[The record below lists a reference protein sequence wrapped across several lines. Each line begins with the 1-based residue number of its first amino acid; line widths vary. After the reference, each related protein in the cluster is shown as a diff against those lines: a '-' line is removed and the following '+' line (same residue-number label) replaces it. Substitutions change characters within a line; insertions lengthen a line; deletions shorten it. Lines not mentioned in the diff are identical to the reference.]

1 MYSITNTTRG
11 PRFVYTMGEPRLV
24 EAGQTVEFDL
34 TDSEARNVQQ
44 QVDAGVLAWEGEAPN
59 LKAEPA
65 ADMTAAELLAQAD
78 GMHVKTLQSAASKIL
93 GDATPSTKAEI
104 IAALE
109 AKAQA

>member
-1 MYSITNTTRG
+1 MHSIRNTTGG

-34 TDSEARNVQQ
+34 TDAEIKSVQQ
-44 QVDAGVLAWEGEAPN
+44 QVDAGVLAWEGEAPT

-65 ADMTAAELLAQAD
+65 PDMTAAELLAQAD
-78 GMHVKTLQSAASKIL
+78 GMHVKTLQSAATKIL
-93 GDATPSTKAEI
+93 GDATPTTKAEI

-109 AKAQA
+109 EKATA